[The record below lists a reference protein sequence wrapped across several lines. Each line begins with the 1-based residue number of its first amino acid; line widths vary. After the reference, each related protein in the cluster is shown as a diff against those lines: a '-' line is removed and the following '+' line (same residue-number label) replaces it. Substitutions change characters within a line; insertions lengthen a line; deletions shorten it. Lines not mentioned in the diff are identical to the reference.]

1 MSKRCAVWWHH
12 IAGSPAERGGSALL
26 NTEQF
31 WQTADQHLVRYGADF
46 VPRIIERA
54 KGSYVYDSEGAPILD
69 FTSGQ
74 MSAVLGHGHPDIV
87 ATVAASVATLD
98 HLYSGMLSRP
108 VVDLATVLSATL
120 PASLRRVLL
129 LTTGAESNEA
139 AIKMAKLYTGK
150 YEIVSFDR
158 SWHGMTSG
166 AASVTFSA
174 GRRGYGP
181 AMPGSLTL
189 PTPNAYRSPFRHPDG
204 THDWEA
210 ELDYGFATVDAQSSG
225 SLAACLV
232 EPILSSGGIV
242 ELPAGY
248 LRHLKER
255 CDERGMLLIVDE
267 AQTGIARTGAMYAF
281 ERDGIVP
288 DLLTLSK
295 TLGAGLP
302 VAAVVT
308 TDEIEATCHDRGFL
322 FFTTHVSD
330 PLAAAVACTV
340 LAVVARDGLVQRAQ
354 DLGRQL
360 GERLTDMKERYES
373 VGDVRGRGLLQGMEL
388 VSDRVTKAPADAL
401 GAEVTAACLDRGLH
415 MNIVQLPGMGGIFR
429 IAPPLTIEESD
440 LHLGLDIL
448 DESLKSVLN
457 GRG

>member
-1 MSKRCAVWWHH
+1 MSIVDSWRD
-12 IAGSPAERGGSALL
+12 AER
-26 NTEQF
+26 N
-31 WQTADQHLVRYGADF
+31 LVRYGATF

-54 KGSYVYDSEGAPILD
+54 SGSYVYDSAGTPILD

-74 MSAVLGHGHPDIV
+74 MSAVLGHAHPDIV
-87 ATVAASVATLD
+87 ATVSTTVGALD
-98 HLYSGMLSRP
+98 HLYSGMVSPPLIE
-108 VVDLATVLSATL
+108 LARTLTATL
-120 PASLRRVLL
+120 PASLSKVLL

-139 AIKMAKLYTGK
+139 AIKMAKLYTGN

-189 PTPNAYRSPFRHPDG
+189 PTPNAYRSPFRHADG
-204 THDWEA
+204 SHDWRT
-210 ELDYGFATVDAQSSG
+210 ELEYGFAMIDAQSAG
-225 SLAACLV
+225 SLAAALV
-232 EPILSSGGIV
+232 EPILSSGGII
-242 ELPAGY
+242 EMPPGY
-248 LRHLKER
+248 LRRLKQL
-255 CDERGMLLIVDE
+255 CAERGMLLILDE
-267 AQTGIARTGAMYAF
+267 AQTGIARTGLMYAF
-281 ERDGIVP
+281 ERDGVAP

-308 TDEIEATCHDRGFL
+308 GEEIEATCHDRGFL

-340 LAVVARDGLVQRAQ
+340 LNVVARDGLVDRAEQ
-354 DLGRQL
+354 LGRQL
-360 GERLTDMKERYES
+360 GDRLTDMKQRYDQ
-373 VGDVRGRGLLQGMEL
+373 VGDVRGRGLLQGLEL
-388 VSDRVTKAPADAL
+388 VVDKRTKEPADAL
-401 GAEVTAACLDRGLH
+401 GAEVTAECLDRGLH

-429 IAPPLTIEESD
+429 IAPPLTITEAE
-440 LHLGLDIL
+440 LHSGLDIL
-448 DESLKSVLN
+448 DASLKAVLQ
-457 GRG
+457 R

>member
-1 MSKRCAVWWHH
+1 MD
-12 IAGSPAERGGSALL
+12 
-26 NTEQF
+26 TEQF
-31 WQTADQHLVRYGADF
+31 WQVADRHLVRYGAAF

-54 KGSYVYDSEGAPILD
+54 KGSYVYDTDGTAILD

-74 MSAVLGHGHPDIV
+74 MSAVLGHGHPDVV
-87 ATVAASVATLD
+87 ATVSGAVASLD

-108 VVDLATVLSATL
+108 VVELAGELAKTL
-120 PASLRRVLL
+120 PPPLSKTLL

-158 SWHGMTSG
+158 SWHGMTTG

-189 PTPNAYRSPFRHPDG
+189 PTPNAYRSPFRHSDG
-204 THDWEA
+204 THDWQT
-210 ELDYGFATVDAQSSG
+210 ELEYGFGMVDAQSSG

-232 EPILSSGGIV
+232 EPILSSGGII
-242 ELPAGY
+242 ELPEGY
-248 LRHLKER
+248 LRRLRELCH
-255 CDERGMLLIVDE
+255 ERGMLLIVDE
-267 AQTGIARTGAMYAF
+267 AQTGIARTGLMYAF
-281 ERDGIVP
+281 ERDGVVP

-308 TDEIEATCHDRGFL
+308 TEEIEATCHDKGFL

-330 PLAAAVACTV
+330 PLAAAVAATV
-340 LAVVARDGLVQRAQ
+340 LAVVARDGLVARAAA
-354 DLGRQL
+354 LGAQL
-360 GERLTDMKERYES
+360 SERLTDMKGRYEQ
-373 VGDVRGRGLLQGMEL
+373 VGDVRGRGLLQGLEL
-388 VSDRVTKAPADAL
+388 VSDKASKSPADAL
-401 GAEVTAACLDRGLH
+401 GAKVTAACLDRGLH

-429 IAPPLTIEESD
+429 IAPPLTITETE
-440 LHLGLDIL
+440 LHTGLDIL
-448 DESLKSVLN
+448 DETLKSVLAD
-457 GRG
+457 